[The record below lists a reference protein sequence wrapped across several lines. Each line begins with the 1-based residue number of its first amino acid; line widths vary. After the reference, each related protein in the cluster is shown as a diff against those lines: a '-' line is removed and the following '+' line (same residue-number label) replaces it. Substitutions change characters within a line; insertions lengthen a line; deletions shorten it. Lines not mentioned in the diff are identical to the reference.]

1 MTDELPHWSRCNVT
15 SVPGHVAGHV
25 AATLNMTE
33 TGHKRDQNVI
43 ALETTWPETWPATW
57 SRTASERGPFT
68 INVAGNV
75 AGNAGHVCGHV
86 HYFFT
91 FFIFSSFF
99 CASVHIQSQTLFAK
113 VRTLKIQIP
122 FVKIIFSSKFSKHEI
137 RKSGFEKPLNAPNW
151 LT

>member
-1 MTDELPHWSRCNVT
+1 
-15 SVPGHVAGHV
+15 
-25 AATLNMTE
+25 MTE

-86 HYFFT
+86 HYFSRF
-91 FFIFSSFF
+91 SFF
-99 CASVHIQSQTLFAK
+99 QFFLC
-113 VRTLKIQIP
+113 
-122 FVKIIFSSKFSKHEI
+122 FSAHTVANAL
-137 RKSGFEKPLNAPNW
+137 RKSAHS
-151 LT
+151 

>member
-86 HYFFT
+86 HYNFMFF
-91 FFIFSSFF
+91 SFF
-99 CASVHIQSQTLFAK
+99 PVFLCFSAPTSRKRSSQKCAL
-113 VRTLKIQIP
+113 LK
-122 FVKIIFSSKFSKHEI
+122 SRYDS
-137 RKSGFEKPLNAPNW
+137 
-151 LT
+151 

>member
-91 FFIFSSFF
+91 FFIFFSFF

-122 FVKIIFSSKFSKHEI
+122 FVKIIFLQNFQNM
-137 RKSGFEKPLNAPNW
+137 KSGNRGLKNL
-151 LT
+151 LTHQTG